1 MRWELQCNYKPILSV
16 KGIKAT
22 RVTGSTTKL
31 ESDKET
37 QKGKERR
44 KEQKK
49 KKGCFRELRDGR
61 AVFRQFAMP
70 APSALTAV
78 ISNRL

>member
-16 KGIKAT
+16 KGIKAA

-37 QKGKERR
+37 QKGRERR
-44 KEQKK
+44 KEKEK
-49 KKGCFRELRDGR
+49 KKGCF
-61 AVFRQFAMP
+61 
-70 APSALTAV
+70 
-78 ISNRL
+78 

>member
-1 MRWELQCNYKPILSV
+1 MHWELQCNYKPILSV

-37 QKGKERR
+37 QKGRERR
-44 KEQKK
+44 KEKEK
-49 KKGCFRELRDGR
+49 KKGCF
-61 AVFRQFAMP
+61 
-70 APSALTAV
+70 
-78 ISNRL
+78 